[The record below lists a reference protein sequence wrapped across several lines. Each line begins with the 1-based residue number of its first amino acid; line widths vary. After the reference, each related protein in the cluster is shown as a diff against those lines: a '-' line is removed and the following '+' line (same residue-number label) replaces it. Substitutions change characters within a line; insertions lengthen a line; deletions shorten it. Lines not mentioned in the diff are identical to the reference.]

1 MNDTSKDAPAVPLD
15 LSAVPF
21 QPYYRD
27 EHCVIYNADCRKV
40 LPFLPKFDLGLHDPP
55 YGIGADTHEGP
66 KEHGWR
72 QWDSCGWDSQKPEPW
87 VFGMILRS
95 SSQTVVWGGNYFELP
110 PSQGWFVWD
119 KGQRDFSLADAELAW
134 TNRDKAIRCFD
145 LPRGK
150 FQATDVRV
158 HPTQKPLA
166 LIRWC
171 LTHFPESKTVLDC
184 YAGSLT
190 TAVACKLE
198 NKFCVCIEASEA
210 YCEKGVKRLEQGVL
224 F

>member
-1 MNDTSKDAPAVPLD
+1 MD
-15 LSAVPF
+15 LSQVPF
-21 QPYYRD
+21 EPYYRD

-55 YGIGADTHEGP
+55 YGIGAGQMSFGKWQTSRME
-66 KEHGWR
+66 KTN
-72 QWDSCGWDSQKPEPW
+72 WDEATPSQFVLEA
-87 VFGMILRS
+87 II
-95 SSQTVVWGGNYFELP
+95 QQADNTIIWGGNYFQLP
-110 PSQGWFVWD
+110 PTRAYIVWD
-119 KGQRDFSLADAELAW
+119 KGAGFRNRDFAECEQAWCSWDGNAKVYSRDPLAM
-134 TNRDKAIRCFD
+134 RDYE
-145 LPRGK
+145 GK
-150 FQATDVRV
+150 V
-158 HPTQKPLA
+158 HPTQKPVA
-166 LIRWC
+166 LYRWC
-171 LTHFPESKTVLDC
+171 LANFCKSDTVLDC